1 MEIDQLFYYMSNNR
15 TSCTKV
21 LILTWNFPPKRGGME
36 NLIHDIYSH
45 LRHQL
50 QVEVIAPYS
59 RKHTTDPHVS
69 RPSFVGFLGFTL
81 FSIFQAIN
89 LLLRK
94 KYRVIFGGSLAVV
107 PIIALLKLMFP
118 VRAIAYAHGLDIIYP
133 NILYQSALRT
143 TVRLLD
149 GIICNSRNT
158 CSLLLERFPKLRN
171 VTVIPPGVDFEHYRR
186 RVPRII
192 HRKYLLSVGRLTER
206 KGLVPFIEKCFLKIK
221 DECDDLVLVVVGE
234 EPKDAMFHKL
244 GYKQKIETC
253 IRELHLQDR
262 VYMMGWVDDK
272 ELLSL
277 YQNCEVLVFPVV
289 PSKGDVEGFGMV
301 AIEAAAAGSPTVAF
315 DVGGIS
321 DAIMQN
327 KTGVLIPPGDY
338 ERMADVLLAILKG
351 EQKFLMV
358 GPHISEKFAWD
369 GLCIQYRDYML
380 GTRQQWQKGNLYP
393 NYLDQ
398 SS

>member
-1 MEIDQLFYYMSNNR
+1 
-15 TSCTKV
+15 
-21 LILTWNFPPKRGGME
+21 ME

-50 QVEVIAPYS
+50 KVEVIAPYS
-59 RKHTTDPHVS
+59 RKHNTEPHVS
-69 RPSFVGFLGFTL
+69 RPSFPGFLGFTF
-81 FSIFQAIN
+81 FSIFQSIN

-107 PIIALLKLMFP
+107 PIIGLLKLMFP
-118 VRAIAYAHGLDIIYP
+118 IRAIAYAHGLDIIYP
-133 NILYQSALRT
+133 NILYQLALRT
-143 TVRLLD
+143 SVRLLE

-158 CSLLLERFPKLRN
+158 CSLLLEKFPKLRN
-171 VTVIPPGVDFEHYRR
+171 VTVIPPGVDLEHYRR
-186 RVPRII
+186 RVPPII
-192 HRKYLLSVGRLTER
+192 DGKYLLSVGRLTER

-221 DECDDLVLVVVGE
+221 DECDDLVLVIVGE
-234 EPKDAMFHKL
+234 EPKNAIYHKL
-244 GYKQKIETC
+244 GYKQRIETC
-253 IRELHLQDR
+253 IRELYLQDR

-327 KTGVLIPPGDY
+327 KTGVLIPSGDY
-338 ERMADVLLAILKG
+338 EKMADVLLAILRG
-351 EQKFLMV
+351 EQKFLMIA
-358 GPHISEKFAWD
+358 PHISKKFAWD
-369 GLCIQYRDYML
+369 SLCIQYRDYIL
-380 GTRQQWQKGNLYP
+380 GTRQQLQKGNLYP